1 MNSATYWCE
10 WAWMGSAYRGPSEAA
25 IAETGEE
32 TLSGDGFVAA
42 GVVIEIVGDRIVNVV
57 TGVLSAPTNSIRLL
71 GVTMPGM
78 VNGHSHAFHRGLRG
92 RTHGETGSF
101 WTWRNQMYAL
111 ADRLNPDTYRD
122 LAVAAYAEMVLA
134 GFTAVGEFHYLHHG
148 PGGVPYVNTNEMTN
162 ALIDAA
168 AVAGIRITLL
178 DTCYLQAG
186 LGGTRASAPTPGD
199 AMRGSGLGP
208 RGSAST
214 RSVSRVELSPTQQR
228 FSDGDVDRWMDRVD
242 SAASE
247 LAIVSSPTVK
257 LGVAIHSVRAV
268 PRPALSP
275 IAKFAREK
283 GFALHAHVS
292 EQPAENEQCL
302 AVHGLTPTELLH
314 EAGALHPSS
323 TAVHA
328 THLTEN
334 DRSLYEQTGASCCI
348 CPTTERDLADGI
360 GPTAQLQSGGVPMS
374 IGSDSHAV
382 VDPFEEVRAL
392 EMHQRLANMV
402 RGNHQ
407 PDELLT
413 MATSIGAQTI
423 GWSDAGQLIPGAL
436 ADFITVSLDSPRLA
450 GTDSLQLGAALV
462 YCASAADVVHVVMG
476 GRVVVANGTH
486 ASVDVPRAL
495 SASIKALWS

>member
-10 WAWMGSAYRGPSEAA
+10 WAWMGSAYRGPSEAVF
-25 IAETGEE
+25 AETGEE
-32 TLSGDGFVAA
+32 TLSGEGFVAA
-42 GVVIEIVGDRIVNVV
+42 GVVIEIVDDRIVNVV
-57 TGVLSAPTNSIRLL
+57 TGVLSAPTNSIRLR

-92 RTHGETGSF
+92 RTHGQTGSF

-122 LAVAAYAEMVLA
+122 LAIAAYAEMVLA

-148 PGGVPYVNTNEMTN
+148 PGGMPYTNPNEMTN

-168 AVAGIRITLL
+168 AFAGIRITLL

-186 LGGTRASAPTPGD
+186 LGGTTASAPVPNA
-199 AMRGSGLGP
+199 AMSGSGLGP
-208 RGSAST
+208 GGSAST
-214 RSVSRVELSPTQQR
+214 GSASRVALSPTQQR
-228 FSDGDVDRWMDRVD
+228 FSDGDVDRWIDRVD
-242 SAASE
+242 SAASSV
-247 LAIVSSPTVK
+247 AIVSSPTVK
-257 LGVAIHSVRAV
+257 LGAAIHSVRAV
-268 PRPALSP
+268 PRNVLSP
-275 IAKFAREK
+275 IAQFAKEK

-314 EAGALHPSS
+314 EAGALHQSF

-328 THLTEN
+328 THLTDN
-334 DRSLYEQTGASCCI
+334 DRLLYEQTGASCCI

-360 GPTAQLQSGGVPMS
+360 GPTAQLRSDGVPMS

-392 EMHQRLANMV
+392 EMHQRLANLV

-423 GWSDAGQLIPGAL
+423 GWPDAGQLIPGAL

-476 GRVVVANGTH
+476 GRVVVANGIH